1 MRYVAIRSEGGLLPY
16 DLLDKI
22 VGDQAAGQKPA
33 DFGLPKGRR
42 LIDEISRVWADA
54 QNLWSNFK
62 RRRQSLTERDP
73 YGTSITRSWIVSL
86 LADPEML
93 GFDLKIQT
101 SAVVVN
107 NVTFAISHRNGDDD
121 GAIPV
126 HIEGCKIDLDRR
138 LHTKLRTSPQAM
150 LQDFLNNSEE
160 CSWGILTNGVTMRL
174 LRDSSRTSRPT
185 YLEFDL
191 ESILEGNRF
200 NEFALLYRL
209 CHRSRFPQPRH
220 EAADCLLE
228 QYYQESLDEGA
239 RVRERLRDGVEDALK
254 ILGTALLRH
263 PDNAA
268 LRDKSASKDFWP
280 QFHRQL
286 LLLVYRLL
294 FLMVAEE
301 RGLIVSLGE
310 NAEHN
315 QKIYDEWYSIAR
327 LRDRASQIV
336 EQAPFGDL
344 WQGLHRTFSLFEYGL
359 DANPLAIPPLNGD
372 LFNQARAI
380 PDLADTELY
389 NHDLLLAV
397 RRLSI
402 FKDEKGGPWIRVNYS
417 HLDVEE
423 LGSVYESLL
432 DYQPIIQ
439 KVNGGPAFELSP
451 GMERKRTGS
460 YYTRPELVH
469 ELIESALVPIMQQ
482 RLAKA
487 EKETEGKDLITEQKA
502 KEKALLDMSVC
513 DPACGSGHFLLAAAR
528 RLGKELA
535 RVRTGED
542 EPKPSEFHLAVR
554 DVISHCIYGVD
565 LNPLAVDL
573 CKVALWLEGHWAG
586 KPLSFLDHRIRC
598 GNSLIGVLDP
608 VILEEGVPDDAFTAV
623 TGDEKKAAAFFKKR
637 NKQER
642 TSRQRGLAFEA
653 DDHTGEYAASNR
665 ELREV
670 SENTAADVR
679 KKAQMYSS
687 WRAGM
692 QHSHDEAVADL
703 WTAQF
708 FLPLTSTSDPAIC
721 TTKDFLEFAV
731 DKQTKPQQ
739 VAAAQ
744 EIAQRVRFFHWHLEF
759 PEVFQSGGFDAVLG
773 NPPWETLNLKEKE
786 FFASRDTS
794 IAKAG
799 NKVARAKLLAVLAE
813 TNPRLW
819 DEYLSAMRSSATA
832 DTFLRQSGRFPL
844 TARGD
849 INTYTVFAEH
859 ARALLASAGRSG
871 IVVPIGIA
879 TDETTAEFFANIVD
893 KHQLVQLLG
902 FENEAF
908 IFPSVHHSFKF
919 CALTMAGDA
928 GFSGEVRF
936 AFFCRDFSHAADPKR
951 SFFLAPGD
959 LKLLSPNTRTCP
971 IFRSAFDARLTKKIY
986 AHVPVL
992 LKEAAGGDPWSLVLR
1007 RMFHMSDDAELFRT
1021 AEQLSGEGFITSG
1034 LYLADGSEEW
1044 APLYEAKMIHQFD
1057 HRFATYA
1064 DATQANLNVGIL
1076 PSCSDNEK
1084 SDPNFRPTP
1093 KYWVPLKAVRQWQ
1106 SLRREEWVISYRNIT
1121 SAITERTSIF
1131 AVLPLVGAGHSL
1143 MFAQPVCSAPLALCL
1158 LTNANMLIL
1167 DYCVR
1172 QKLGGSNLAFHVL
1185 RQLPFLPP
1193 DRYTSPDLLFIV
1205 PRSLE
1210 LTYSSSDLTGLA
1222 SDVWAG
1228 SDELLRRAIC
1238 KQLSSNS
1245 GENISESLAAATPE
1259 KFPPF
1264 KWAAPRREQIIAE
1277 LNAYFAQLYGLTRD
1291 ELCYILDPKDIF
1303 GLDFPSETFRVLK
1316 EREIKEYGEYRTQ
1329 RLVLGAYD
1337 ELAKSDRFRDEMPMR
1352 VSAIE
1357 VPVKPTYADAA
1368 RS

>member
-22 VGDQAAGQKPA
+22 VADQAAGQKPA
-33 DFGLPKGRR
+33 DFGLPKGQR

-62 RRRQSLTERDP
+62 RRRQALTERDP

-93 GFDLKIQT
+93 GFDLKLQT

-138 LHTKLRTSPQAM
+138 VHTKLRTSPQAM

-160 CSWGILTNGVTMRL
+160 CSWGILTNGATLRL

-191 ESILEGNRF
+191 ESVLEGNRF

-209 CHRSRFPQPRH
+209 CHRSRFPQPGH
-220 EAADCLLE
+220 EASDCLLE
-228 QYYQESLDEGA
+228 HYYQESLDEGA

-268 LRDKSASKDFWP
+268 LREKSATKDFWP
-280 QFHRQL
+280 PYHRQL

-301 RGLIVSLGE
+301 RGLIVSLGN

-327 LRDRASQIV
+327 LRDRASKII
-336 EQAPFGDL
+336 EESPFGDL

-359 DANPLAIPPLNGD
+359 DANPLGIPPLNGD
-372 LFNQARAI
+372 LFDQARAI
-380 PDLADTELY
+380 PDLAGTELY

-432 DYQPIIQ
+432 DYQPVVQI
-439 KVNGGPAFELSP
+439 VNGRPAFELSP

-469 ELIESALVPIMQQ
+469 ELIESALVPVMQE

-535 RVRTGED
+535 RIRTGED
-542 EPKPSEFHLAVR
+542 EPKPGEFHLAVR
-554 DVISHCIYGVD
+554 DVISHCVYGVD

-598 GNSLIGVLDP
+598 GNSLIGALDP
-608 VILEEGVPDDAFTAV
+608 EILEEGIPDDAFTAV
-623 TGDEKKAAAFFKKR
+623 TGDDKKVSAFFKKR

-665 ELREV
+665 ELRDLT
-670 SENTAADVR
+670 ENTAADVR
-679 KKAQMYSS
+679 KKTQMYSS

-708 FLPLTSTSDPAIC
+708 FLPLTSATDPAIC
-721 TTKDFLEFAV
+721 TAKDFLEFAV
-731 DKQTKPQQ
+731 DKQKKPQQ

-744 EIAQRVRFFHWHLEF
+744 DIAQRVRFFHWHLEF
-759 PEVFQSGGFDAVLG
+759 PEVFENHRFDLVLG
-773 NPPWETLNLKEKE
+773 NPPWDALQPEEIRFFSAVGVPHIAKLTGAKRKAAIETLR
-786 FFASRDTS
+786 S
-794 IAKAG
+794 G
-799 NKVARAKLLAVLAE
+799 NPAVLDMWEAYKAE
-813 TNPRLW
+813 IERTTA
-819 DEYLSAMRSSATA
+819 YLRNCGG
-832 DTFLRQSGRFPL
+832 FRL
-844 TARGD
+844 TAIGKL
-849 INTYTVFAEH
+849 NTYSLFAE
-859 ARALLASAGRSG
+859 LAKRCISPEGRVG
-871 IVVPIGIA
+871 IIVPVNIA
-879 TDETTAEFFANIVD
+879 TDESTKDFFGSLVVNR
-893 KHQLVQLLG
+893 QLIRLLG
-902 FENEAF
+902 FENESF
-908 IFPSVHHSFKF
+908 IFPDVHHFFKF
-919 CALTMAGDA
+919 CALTFAGKDTGA
-928 GFSGEVRF
+928 SSRLS
-936 AFFCRDFSHAADPKR
+936 FFCRHFEHANQPEREFELTSAE
-951 SFFLAPGD
+951 FA
-959 LKLLSPNTRTCP
+959 LLNPNTRTCP
-971 IFRSAFDARLTKKIY
+971 TFRTRADALLTTKIFRN
-986 AHVPVL
+986 VPVL
-992 LKEAAGGDPWSLVLR
+992 IEHNKNSNPWGIELGQGFFN
-1007 RMFHMSDDAELFRT
+1007 MTSD
-1021 AEQLSGEGFITSG
+1021 SG
-1034 LYLADGSEEW
+1034 LFADAGVSDSL
-1044 APLYEAKMIHQFD
+1044 PLYESKMFHQFD
-1057 HRFATYA
+1057 HRWAT
-1064 DATQANLNVGIL
+1064 I
-1076 PSCSDNEK
+1076 DNGEARRLSPEQK
-1084 SDPNFRPTP
+1084 SITTYSVEPR
-1093 KYWVPLKAVRQWQ
+1093 YWV
-1106 SLRREEWVISYRNIT
+1106 
-1121 SAITERTSIF
+1121 SAAEVTARTGFSEHRF
-1131 AVLPLVGAGHSL
+1131 L
-1143 MFAQPVCSAPLALCL
+1143 LAMRA
-1158 LTNANMLIL
+1158 LTNAVNERTGIACVLPFCGIGSSSIVFPNWKHDGLHTAAIL
-1167 DYCVR
+1167 
-1172 QKLGGSNLAFHVL
+1172 SNLNSLVCDYVL
-1185 RQLPFLPP
+1185 RQKIGGTNLSIFIIEQLPIFPP
-1193 DRYTSPDLLFIV
+1193 A
-1205 PRSLE
+1205 
-1210 LTYSSSDLTGLA
+1210 TYSQYDLDFISQRVLKLVFTAEDVRSFADALGYRGDPFAWSDQQRT
-1222 SDVWAG
+1222 VWRV
-1228 SDELLRRAIC
+1228 ELD
-1238 KQLSSNS
+1238 
-1245 GENISESLAAATPE
+1245 
-1259 KFPPF
+1259 
-1264 KWAAPRREQIIAE
+1264 
-1277 LNAYFAQLYGLTRD
+1277 AYYAHLYGLTRD
-1291 ELCYILDPKDIF
+1291 ELRYILDPKDVF
-1303 GLDFPSETFRVLK
+1303 GQDFPSETFRVLK

-1329 RLVLGAYD
+1329 RLVLEAYD
-1337 ELAKSDRFRDEMPMR
+1337 ELAKSDRFRDEMPRR
-1352 VSAIE
+1352 VFSIQSPAKAAISGR
-1357 VPVKPTYADAA
+1357 D
-1368 RS
+1368 